1 MHSGMHWIQ
10 KAERSEKM
18 DALNIENLH
27 VSFQTGK
34 GNKLAVDGISF
45 TVGQGE
51 IFGLVGESGCG
62 KSVSSM
68 SILRLISPPGKI
80 TKGSIQVGGI
90 DILSL
95 SEKEMQE
102 IIRGSKVSMIFQ
114 EPMTSLNPL
123 ITIGEQIAET
133 LRVHKGYSKK
143 QAKEEAIRQLKNV
156 GIPMP
161 EKHYSSYPHALSGGM
176 RQRVM
181 IAIAMACEPELLIAD
196 EPTTALDVTIQAQ
209 ILELMKKVRAETK
222 TAILLITHDLGVV
235 ADMCDRV
242 AVMYCGR
249 IVEEGL
255 TKEILHHPQ
264 HPYTK
269 GLIASIPSID
279 GKDILL
285 HNIQGTVPQIYEGAV
300 GCYFANR
307 CEQCVEKCMHEAPV
321 LENIGASHKV
331 ACHQYGDLS

>member
-1 MHSGMHWIQ
+1 MHCGISWTP
-10 KAERSEKM
+10 KAERSEDM

-45 TVGQGE
+45 SVGHGE

-68 SILRLISPPGKI
+68 SILRLISPPGRI
-80 TKGSIQVGGI
+80 TEGSIKVGGI

-95 SEKEMQE
+95 SERDMQE

-161 EKHYSSYPHALSGGM
+161 EKHYGSYPHALSGGM

-181 IAIAMACEPELLIAD
+181 IAIAMACEPALLIAD

-209 ILELMKKVRAETK
+209 ILELMKKVRTETK
-222 TAILLITHDLGVV
+222 TSILLITHDLGVV

-249 IVEEGL
+249 IVEEGM
-255 TKEILHHPQ
+255 TKEILHYPR

-279 GKDILL
+279 GKDTML
-285 HNIQGTVPQIYEGAV
+285 HNIQGTVPQIYEGAA

-307 CEQCVEKCMHEAPV
+307 CEHCMEKCRCEAPV
-321 LENIGASHKV
+321 LESIGENHKV
-331 ACHQYGDLS
+331 ACHQHGDLS

>member
-1 MHSGMHWIQ
+1 MRWTQ
-10 KAERSEKM
+10 RAERSEKM
-18 DALNIENLH
+18 DALSIENLH

-34 GNKLAVDGISF
+34 GKKLAVDGISF
-45 TVGQGE
+45 SVKQGE

-80 TKGSIQVGGI
+80 TEGRIIVSGRE
-90 DILSL
+90 ILSL
-95 SEKEMQE
+95 TEREMQE
-102 IIRGSKVSMIFQ
+102 QIRGSKVSMIFQ

-133 LRVHKGYSKK
+133 LRVHKGYSRK
-143 QAKEEAIRQLKNV
+143 QAREEAIKQLKNV

-161 EKHYSSYPHALSGGM
+161 EKHYNSYPHSLSGGM

-181 IAIAMACEPELLIAD
+181 IAIAMVCEPELLIAD

-209 ILELMKKVRAETK
+209 ILELMKKVRKETK

-249 IVEEGL
+249 IVEQGE
-255 TKEILHHPQ
+255 TEEILHHPQ

-269 GLIASIPSID
+269 GLIASIPSLD
-279 GKDILL
+279 GRNTML
-285 HNIQGTVPQIYEGAV
+285 HNIRGTVPQIYEGAA

-307 CEQCVEKCMHEAPV
+307 CEECTEMCKQEAPR
-321 LENIGASHKV
+321 LETIKGNHKV
-331 ACHQYGDLS
+331 ACHLYGELP